1 MNIAEVVKSEDGNA
15 GVEVHA
21 GPEVHARPTEDCNA
35 GPEESNALNAGV
47 EVHAGPGVHAGSLE
61 RGWQSRSKL

>member
-1 MNIAEVVKSEDGNA
+1 MHAGTTEDGNA
-15 GVEVHA
+15 NPVEVHA

-47 EVHAGPGVHAGSLE
+47 EVHAGPGVHAGPLE